1 MTPEDKKILDGLLN
15 DTWRRGDDADDPEIQ
30 AAYRAQA
37 KALAQAIVDL
47 SDVKCKTCHPELPL
61 KLEFATDKVPWNRQG
76 FPGSLATEFPKWG
89 KEYANMSVHPD
100 RLYTDAEMINDNMGN
115 AGVEERAF
123 AAMWDFE
130 CNCQYRGGIIDIIL
144 REEPILSLLRD
155 QRDIW
160 LAQLI
165 AQALMQWLGT
175 NCGRSFVNAARDLA
189 DTDRKRIEEE
199 RKFLYKLTNCPA
211 VNGRD

>member
-1 MTPEDKKILDGLLN
+1 M
-15 DTWRRGDDADDPEIQ
+15 
-30 AAYRAQA
+30 
-37 KALAQAIVDL
+37 AQAIVDL
-47 SDVKCKTCHPELPL
+47 SNVKCKTCHPELPL
-61 KLEFATDKVPWNRQG
+61 KLEFATDKVPWNRRG
-76 FPGSLATEFPKWG
+76 YPGTLATEIPEWG

-100 RLYTDAEMINDNMGN
+100 RLYTDAELISNNMGN
-115 AGVEERAF
+115 VGVEERAF

-130 CNCQYRGGIIDIIL
+130 CNCRNRGGILDRIL
-144 REEPILSLLRD
+144 GEEPILSLMRD

-175 NCGRSFVNAARDLA
+175 NCGLSFINESQRLA
-189 DTDRKRIEEE
+189 ESDKKRLDRE
-199 RKFLYKLTNCPA
+199 RQFLHKLTNCPA

>member
-15 DTWRRGDDADDPEIQ
+15 DCWRRGDDADDPESQ

-47 SDVKCKTCHPELPL
+47 SEAKCKTCHPELPL
-61 KLEFATDKVPWNRQG
+61 KLEFATDKVPWNRRG
-76 FPGSLATEFPKWG
+76 YPGTLATEIPEWG
-89 KEYANMSVHPD
+89 KEYANTSVHPD
-100 RLYTDAEMINDNMGN
+100 RLYTDAEMISNNMGN

-130 CNCQYRGGIIDIIL
+130 CNCRNRGGILDRIL
-144 REEPILSLLRD
+144 GEEPILSLMRD

-175 NCGRSFVNAARDLA
+175 NCGLSFINESQRLA
-189 DTDRKRIEEE
+189 ESDKKRLDRE
-199 RKFLYKLTNCPA
+199 RQFLHKLTNCPA

>member
-47 SDVKCKTCHPELPL
+47 SNVKCKTCHPELPL
-61 KLEFATDKVPWNRQG
+61 KLEFATDKVPWNRRG
-76 FPGSLATEFPKWG
+76 YPGTLATEIPEWG

-100 RLYTDAEMINDNMGN
+100 RLYTDAELISNNMGN
-115 AGVEERAF
+115 VGVEERAF

-130 CNCQYRGGIIDIIL
+130 CNCRNRGGILDRIL
-144 REEPILSLLRD
+144 GEEPILSLMRD

-175 NCGRSFVNAARDLA
+175 NCGLSFINESQRLA
-189 DTDRKRIEEE
+189 ESDKKRLDRE
-199 RKFLYKLTNCPA
+199 RQFLHKLTNCPA

>member
-1 MTPEDKKILDGLLN
+1 MTLEDKKILDGLLN

-30 AAYRAQA
+30 AEYRAQA

-76 FPGSLATEFPKWG
+76 YPGTLATEFPKWG
-89 KEYANMSVHPD
+89 NEYANMSVHPD
-100 RLYTDAEMINDNMGN
+100 RLYTDAEMINNNMGN

-175 NCGRSFVNAARDLA
+175 NCGRSFVNEARQLA